1 MYRREENMASLL
13 KYFTVLGVF
22 IACLGLF
29 GLTAFL
35 AEQRTKEIGIRKTLG
50 ASLSDI
56 IGLLSKESVVLITAA
71 NIIAWPLAYYFL
83 SKWFQNFVYHV
94 QINIVIFAVSSIA
107 ALLLA
112 LLTVGFTARKAAC
125 ADPVKSLRYQ

>member
-1 MYRREENMASLL
+1 MGSML
-13 KYFTVLGVF
+13 KYFTVLDVF
-22 IACLGLF
+22 IACLGIL

-83 SKWFQNFVYHV
+83 SKWLQNFVYHV

-112 LLTVGFTARKAAC
+112 LLTVGFTAGKAAS